1 MQKQSG
7 TAKKAL
13 SINDLVPEKV
23 EQAVGILNEENVD
36 AWLTFT
42 QESMDGGDPVYPI
55 IFGERDLG
63 RGVLLLTRK
72 GDCIAVVGG
81 LDQEIPLSTG
91 VWSQVVVH
99 KGDLREPVLD
109 ILSRLDPRQIAIN
122 YSLTSPKAD
131 GLSYGNFLRLEKI
144 LAGSV
149 YSGRLASAEGII
161 MKLRGRKSPGEIAIL
176 NKAIEHTDAIFAE
189 LGRFLKPGVT
199 GREIYDFIQEEV
211 ARCGLQ
217 TSWSRDHCPIVTVG
231 PVEYMG
237 HTPPGDTPTRR
248 GETLQIDF
256 GVKYNGMCSDM
267 QRMWYFLDHGET
279 HAPADV
285 QRAFDTVKTGLDTII
300 GLLRPG
306 TPTWKPAE
314 AARKVLVDAGY
325 PENKYSVGHQLGRA
339 THDGGPGLARRPEGD
354 PEWLMESGNVFTAEG
369 LETRVEGHGWVSLE
383 EDVMVTAS
391 GPLVLTDRQLEF
403 RYVGD

>member
-1 MQKQSG
+1 M
-7 TAKKAL
+7 KKPSEPLMSAL

-23 EQAVGILNEENVD
+23 EQAVDILNEENVD

-42 QESMDGGDPVYPI
+42 QESLDGGDPVYPI

-72 GDCIAVVGG
+72 GDCIALVGG
-81 LDQEIPLSTG
+81 LDQAIPPSTG
-91 VWSQVVVH
+91 VWNQVVVH
-99 KGDLREPVLD
+99 KGDLREPLLEILD
-109 ILSRLDPRQIAIN
+109 RLDPRQIAIN

-131 GLSYGNFLRLEKI
+131 GLSYGNYLRLEKI

-149 YSGRLASAEGII
+149 YAGRLTSAESVIL
-161 MKLRGRKSPGEIAIL
+161 KLRGRKSSGEIAIL
-176 NKAIEHTDAIFAE
+176 RKAIEQTDAIFAA

-199 GREIYDFIQEEV
+199 GREIFDFIQDQV
-211 ARCGLQ
+211 AQRGLQ

-279 HAPADV
+279 QAPAAV

-300 GLLRPG
+300 GLLQPG

-314 AARKVLVDAGY
+314 AARKVLVGAGY

-339 THDGGPGLARRPEGD
+339 THDGGPGLARRGEGD
-354 PEWLMESGNVFTAEG
+354 PEWLMEPGNVFTTEG
-369 LETRVEGHGWVSLE
+369 LETRVAGHGWVSLE
-383 EDVMVTAS
+383 EDVQVTAS
-391 GPLVLTDRQLEF
+391 GPLVLTERQADF
-403 RYVGD
+403 WYVG